1 MNREHPTR
9 TERKPLNYEC
19 GWKGDDR
26 GGLAERKKFVN
37 GRKLWKRAKKLLT
50 GIGLLMEEL
59 SATTSGLPTNRP
71 ECADR
76 RPPFCVFWERRGKA
90 KRMCL

>member
-37 GRKLWKRAKKLLT
+37 GRKLWKRAKN
-50 GIGLLMEEL
+50 
-59 SATTSGLPTNRP
+59 S
-71 ECADR
+71 
-76 RPPFCVFWERRGKA
+76 
-90 KRMCL
+90 